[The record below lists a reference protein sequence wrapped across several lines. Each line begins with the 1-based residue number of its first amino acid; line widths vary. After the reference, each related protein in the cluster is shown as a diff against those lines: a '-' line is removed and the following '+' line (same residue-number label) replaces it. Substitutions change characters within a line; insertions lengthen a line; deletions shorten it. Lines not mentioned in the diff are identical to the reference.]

1 MFPLAF
7 IMPFKVIV
15 PRNRNASWRSVR
27 AVTMSSGTISHFE
40 GIFLDNLFSHGGSDI
55 EQQVQG
61 AMRRS
66 TSELIEH

>member
-1 MFPLAF
+1 
-7 IMPFKVIV
+7 
-15 PRNRNASWRSVR
+15 
-27 AVTMSSGTISHFE
+27 MSSETVSHFE

>member
-27 AVTMSSGTISHFE
+27 AVTMSSGTISRFQ
-40 GIFLDNLFSHGGSDI
+40 GIFLDHLC
-55 EQQVQG
+55 
-61 AMRRS
+61 
-66 TSELIEH
+66 